1 MAQRTSNNPEYKDLG
16 SITAVLGC
24 YEYEDAFDDTNQTTA
39 PIALSTP
46 AVKKVNRIHFKASRS
61 SAIYGKSPT
70 VQPSAISL
78 IPQIRFQGG
87 DNIQVLSAGL
97 PNIEGEIA
105 AVGPNEFKFG
115 LGYGAFVSK
124 IIVNSYGKIDNQT
137 TNSKRSDGMLFDA
150 SKSNPLYGSS
160 TTVQPP
166 SIVLIP
172 QLRYQSNAGWLDS
185 SGITVDWI
193 SIATFDGIFIFWS

>member
-87 DNIQVLSAGL
+87 DTAATKNAGL
-97 PNIEGEIA
+97 PNITGSVGNYVVRTSGHNFRSSGALNVDVSEIYTFDDA
-105 AVGPNEFKFG
+105 KGPLEQANRVIT
-115 LGYGAFVSK
+115 L
-124 IIVNSYGKIDNQT
+124 
-137 TNSKRSDGMLFDA
+137 DA
-150 SKSNPLYGSS
+150 SKSNNIYGQSH
-160 TTVQPP
+160 TVQPP
-166 SIVLIP
+166 SICLIP
-172 QLRYQSNAGWLDS
+172 QIRFQLGRG
-185 SGITVDWI
+185 
-193 SIATFDGIFIFWS
+193 

>member
-1 MAQRTSNNPEYKDLG
+1 MFGNPAANILE
-16 SITAVLGC
+16 
-24 YEYEDAFDDTNQTTA
+24 
-39 PIALSTP
+39 LSP
-46 AVKKVNRIHFKASRS
+46 PY
-61 SAIYGKSPT
+61 YGLPN
-70 VQPSAISL
+70 IL
-78 IPQIRFQGG
+78 QGG

-166 SIVLIP
+166 AISLIP
-172 QLRYQSNAGWLDS
+172 QLRY
-185 SGITVDWI
+185 
-193 SIATFDGIFIFWS
+193 